1 MKNVHKKSLDL
12 AVNQV
17 LTAAYRSRTPLI
29 WDRAEAMQP
38 QCGFGRLAICCTD
51 CQEGPCR
58 TNPFSAEQQQTIC
71 GRDKQELAARSF
83 LRKASDGTLALTK
96 LAAQYEPGCNFYDE
110 VIRQVVMSDDEM
122 LAFEDVPERLAMI
135 GRCTNSVLEQI
146 SQSRSAV
153 DGSGVPAVV
162 GVNLD
167 SLRSDAVNIVFHGH
181 VDWQCVLGIQAAAQ
195 DEDIPVQLSSL
206 CGNELNGSLPLP
218 LLTNYDSQEVPLL
231 TGLVDLI
238 VIGSQCVMPSLVKLA
253 DSRNIPVV
261 KTAAKTVDYPA
272 VIQSAWQA
280 YKNRSSKAAAVPAGS
295 TEAYIG
301 FTIDNSAELF
311 QRVAEQFRQ
320 GSLQGVVYLG
330 GCGSVANT
338 QDAQPV
344 QIAAALIEAGYLVI
358 TGGCAGTALAKA
370 GMCRADWKNE
380 VPPVLHIGSCHDA
393 GEFLRIAAFLQQ
405 NNVPVSALFP
415 EINHNKVLATAIGF
429 AAAGIPSWLGFDAI
443 PDQVFRGGE
452 LLPLPEVAELLQTLS
467 KGAKK

>member
-1 MKNVHKKSLDL
+1 MKNVYKKSQDS

-17 LTAAYRSRTPLI
+17 LAAAYRSRTPLI

-83 LRKASDGTLALTK
+83 LRKASDGALALTK
-96 LAAQYEPGCNFYDE
+96 LAAQYEPGCSFYDE
-110 VIRQVVMSDDEM
+110 AVSQLAVSDDEM
-122 LAFEDVPERLAMI
+122 LAFADTTERLATI
-135 GRCTNSVLEQI
+135 GRCTNTVLEQI
-146 SQSRSAV
+146 SQSRQAA
-153 DGSGVPAVV
+153 GSGVPAAV
-162 GVNLD
+162 GINLGV
-167 SLRSDAVNIVFHGH
+167 LRADAVNIVFHGH
-181 VDWQCVLGIQAAAQ
+181 VDWQYVLGVQAAAR
-195 DEDIPVQLSSL
+195 DAAIPVQFSSL
-206 CGNELNGSLPLP
+206 CGNELNGNLPLP

-238 VIGSQCVMPSLVKLA
+238 VIGGQCVLPSLVKLA
-253 DSRNIPVV
+253 ASRKIPVV
-261 KTAAKTVDYPA
+261 KAAAKTVDYAA

-280 YKNRSSKAAAVPAGS
+280 YKNRSSIAAAVPAVS
-295 TEAYIG
+295 NEAYIG

-311 QRVAEQFRQ
+311 QRVTEQFRQ

-344 QIAAALIEAGYLVI
+344 QLAAALVEAGYLVI

-370 GMCRADWKNE
+370 GLCQADGKNE

-393 GEFLRIAAFLQQ
+393 GEFLRIAAYLQQ
-405 NNVPVSALFP
+405 NNVPVKALFP
-415 EINHNKVLATAIGF
+415 EINHNKVLATALGF
-429 AAAGIPSWLGFDAI
+429 AAAGIPSWLGFEAV
-443 PDQVFRGGE
+443 PDEVYEKAE
-452 LLPLPEVAELLQTLS
+452 LLPLPEAAELLQTLR
-467 KGAKK
+467 KGAGK